1 MLTCHDSSKMLNK
14 KHDRKKKGI
23 LGELDNVQLKPSK
36 NLMKPKYVIKDC
48 KFIQN
53 PKNEGIKPLRITKG
67 NPRVL
72 LNLVLFYYA

>member
-1 MLTCHDSSKMLNK
+1 MIVQKCLIRSTIG
-14 KHDRKKKGI
+14 RKRGI

-36 NLMKPKYVIKDC
+36 NLMKPKDVIKYC

-67 NPRVL
+67 NPRVP

>member
-1 MLTCHDSSKMLNK
+1 MIVQKYLIRSTIG
-14 KHDRKKKGI
+14 RKRGI
-23 LGELDNVQLKPSK
+23 LEELDNVLLKPSK
-36 NLMKPKYVIKDC
+36 NLMKPKDVIKYC

-67 NPRVL
+67 NPRVP

>member
-1 MLTCHDSSKMLNK
+1 MIVQKCLIRSPIG
-14 KHDRKKKGI
+14 RKRRI
-23 LGELDNVQLKPSK
+23 LGELDNVQQKPYK
-36 NLMKPKYVIKDC
+36 NLMKPKGVIKDC

-67 NPRVL
+67 NPGVP